1 MLANDK
7 GRKQTDPL
15 VRTPFPGPKGKAL
28 IKQLSERPRLGGYEN
43 PRDPGYVLMMAAQRD
58 GYVWDV
64 DGNRFIDF
72 NSGWATNNVGHPT
85 KEIVDSAVEVLR
97 DYGVV
102 CSSDGIATIHRYELA
117 GKLLQTLPN
126 HIQRVAYCCTGTEAV
141 EGAMK
146 FMRAATGRSNIISF
160 HANYHGLSYG
170 AMAAGP
176 LLSSMRDPVM
186 QAMPGHIHTPYASCY
201 RCAFK
206 LEYPSC
212 DLWCAEFI
220 EDILTRYTAPPES
233 IAGILVEPI
242 QGEAGIWV
250 PPEDYLPRLEKMC
263 RKYGWLLCIDEVESG
278 FGRSG
283 KMWAFE
289 YSDVK
294 PDIVVIGKGISGS
307 ILPITAIAATPE
319 VMDRE
324 VSVGSTFGGQPA
336 SCAAAIKALER
347 IEKEGIL
354 QNCARLGEQ
363 GLERLRKMKERY
375 PLIGDV
381 RGRGLFLAIEF
392 IKDHKT
398 KERDYEI
405 AKEIYYDCME
415 NGLCLMYDS
424 NWFARMLPV
433 LDISADLFLR
443 GLDIF
448 EEAVQRADAK
458 RRQERKAS

>member
-1 MLANDK
+1 MCLK
-7 GRKQTDPL
+7 
-15 VRTPFPGPKGKAL
+15 
-28 IKQLSERPRLGGYEN
+28 
-43 PRDPGYVLMMAAQRD
+43 
-58 GYVWDV
+58 
-64 DGNRFIDF
+64 
-72 NSGWATNNVGHPT
+72 NS
-85 KEIVDSAVEVLR
+85 
-97 DYGVV
+97 
-102 CSSDGIATIHRYELA
+102 
-117 GKLLQTLPN
+117 
-126 HIQRVAYCCTGTEAV
+126 
-141 EGAMK
+141 
-146 FMRAATGRSNIISF
+146 
-160 HANYHGLSYG
+160 
-170 AMAAGP
+170 
-176 LLSSMRDPVM
+176 
-186 QAMPGHIHTPYASCY
+186 
-201 RCAFK
+201 
-206 LEYPSC
+206 
-212 DLWCAEFI
+212 
-220 EDILTRYTAPPES
+220 
-233 IAGILVEPI
+233 
-242 QGEAGIWV
+242 
-250 PPEDYLPRLEKMC
+250 
-263 RKYGWLLCIDEVESG
+263 WLLCIDEVESG

-319 VMDRE
+319 VMDRN
-324 VSVGSTFGGQPA
+324 VAVGSTFGGQPA

-363 GLERLRKMKERY
+363 GLERLRKMKEQY

-392 IKDHKT
+392 VKDHNT

-405 AKEIYYDCME
+405 AEEIYYDCME

-433 LDISADLFLR
+433 LDISEELFMR

-448 EEAVQRADAK
+448 EESVQRADAK